1 MSTQTKFVLAGLLV
15 LVLVF
20 LFAYLGILP
29 NFNFGELVNNAIAT
43 LPPVQ

>member
-1 MSTQTKFVLAGLLV
+1 MSTQTKFVLAGLAILV
-15 LVLVF
+15 IVF

-29 NFNFGELVNNAIAT
+29 SFNFGEIVNNAIAT